1 MARCPVSIIAGHP
14 ATSVTPGPRVR
25 CCCAVRRRRP
35 VPVAAARLGE
45 GVALISQEDAA
56 ALVVVDVA
64 QALAVRGYEPVI
76 THENGPRLVRLGEQ
90 MLAEFGI
97 GGETAE
103 DGDG

>member
-1 MARCPVSIIAGHP
+1 MACCPVSIIAGHP

-56 ALVVVDVA
+56 KVVVDVA

-97 GGETAE
+97 VGETAE
-103 DGDG
+103 ENDG

>member
-1 MARCPVSIIAGHP
+1 
-14 ATSVTPGPRVR
+14 
-25 CCCAVRRRRP
+25 
-35 VPVAAARLGE
+35 
-45 GVALISQEDAA
+45 LISQEDAA

-103 DGDG
+103 ENGG